1 MQLVRGLSHLAL
13 PVNSGCVATIGN
25 FDGVHRGHQALLQQ
39 LRQQALALGLPTV
52 VITFEPQPREFF
64 DLAQA
69 PARLTN
75 LREKYVALAAL
86 GIDYLVCLNFNPRLA
101 QLTAAQFIEQLLVQ
115 GLGVRYLVVGDDFRF
130 GAKRQGDFSL
140 LQTAGQT
147 HGFDVVSMATFAQD
161 ALRVSSSR
169 VREALQQGA
178 LATAMQLLG
187 RPYSMTGRVMHGA
200 KLGRQLG
207 FATANIALRRRVL
220 PLHGVFAVQV
230 SGGGL
235 QQALGVA
242 NIGWRP
248 TVDGRRAALEVHV
261 LDLSPQLYGEVL
273 QVTFLHKLRDE
284 MKFVDVAELK
294 AAIGRD
300 LAAAREFF
308 AGQAGAAGVALQP
321 ADSNN

>member
-101 QLTAAQFIEQLLVQ
+101 QLTAAQFIGQLLVQ

-130 GAKRQGDFSL
+130 GNDRSGDFQFLKKQGNS
-140 LQTAGQT
+140 
-147 HGFDVVSMATFAQD
+147 HGFTVENTHTFERHGE
-161 ALRVSSSR
+161 RVSSTR
-169 VREALQQGA
+169 IRECLEQDDFKSASVMLCKPFF
-178 LATAMQLLG
+178 M
-187 RPYSMTGRVMHGA
+187 SGRVVHGQ
-200 KLGRQLG
+200 KLGRTIG
-207 FATANIALRRRVL
+207 VPTANVL
-220 PLHGVFAVQV
+220 PKRVRTPVSGVFAVEV
-230 SGGGL
+230 RGL
-235 QQALGVA
+235 GEKGKAQQGVA
-242 NIGWRP
+242 NLGTRP
-248 TVDGRRAALEVHV
+248 TVGGDQVRLEVH
-261 LDLSPQLYGEVL
+261 LLNFNQDIYGKYI
-273 QVTFLHKLRDE
+273 QVMFRHKIRDE
-284 MKFVDVAELK
+284 QKFDGLDALK
-294 AAIGRD
+294 AAIQND
-300 LAAAREFF
+300 IETAKTFF
-308 AGQAGAAGVALQP
+308 NA
-321 ADSNN
+321 